1 MKKVTITIVYDPRDA
16 QSDELASQ
24 EISETTAGLI
34 NSLRTQVNG
43 VQVAVKFQN
52 PKDKNDN

>member
-1 MKKVTITIVYDPRDA
+1 MKKVTITIIYDPRDN

-24 EISETTAGLI
+24 EISETVSGLL

-52 PKDKNDN
+52 QKDKNDN